1 MKQHLEI
8 EYKTQLTQEEFNHI
22 LNSFPFNDPK
32 YQENTYYDTPEGSL
46 FKQHSMCR
54 IRTIGS
60 TYEFTLKVP
69 QEEGVLEYEVTLNEK
84 SLMDER
90 IIDFLNRKSIDVD
103 AMEVIAF
110 SNTVR
115 YEYSDIYGVW
125 CLDYTR
131 FLNGSDFELEYELH
145 EGNEKAYQHYLDTL
159 KSLGIQFKA
168 SKPKYLRALNSSA
181 E

>member
-8 EYKTQLTQEEFNHI
+8 EYKTQLTQDEFNHI
-22 LNSFPFNDPK
+22 LNSFPFKDPK
-32 YQENTYYDTPEGSL
+32 YQENTYYDTPKGSL

-54 IRTIGS
+54 IRTIGNIH
-60 TYEFTLKVP
+60 EFTLKVP
-69 QEEGVLEYEVTLNEK
+69 QEEGVLEYEVILNEK

-90 IIDFLNRKSIDVD
+90 IIDFLNEKDIDVNT
-103 AMEVIAF
+103 MEVTAF

-131 FLNGSDFELEYELH
+131 FLNNSDYELEYELH
-145 EGNEKAYQHYLDTL
+145 ESNEKAYPHYLDTL
-159 KSLGIQFKA
+159 QLLGIQYKP
-168 SKPKYLRALNSSA
+168 SKPKYLRALDSSA